1 MLSKLNAV
9 ADKYRE
15 LEALLSDP
23 DVMADMEKWQRYTRE
38 HAALTP
44 IIEAYT
50 AYQRALA
57 TIDEDKE
64 MLTEADA
71 EMKEMLTEEIAEAE
85 ADRDDDSLRTR
96 PCECA
101 LYCHPDGGRASR
113 GGVYG

>member
-64 MLTEADA
+64 MLAEADA
-71 EMKEMLTEEIAEAE
+71 
-85 ADRDDDSLRTR
+85 
-96 PCECA
+96 
-101 LYCHPDGGRASR
+101 
-113 GGVYG
+113 